1 MSKFFD
7 EPIDAFDLVVR
18 DEPTVSFC
26 SSIKAVDN
34 LLNGKLRSGEIVEI
48 CGERSTAKLT
58 VRIFD

>member
-7 EPIDAFDLVVR
+7 EPIDAFDLVAR

-34 LLNGKLRSGEIVEI
+34 LLNGKLRLGEIVEI